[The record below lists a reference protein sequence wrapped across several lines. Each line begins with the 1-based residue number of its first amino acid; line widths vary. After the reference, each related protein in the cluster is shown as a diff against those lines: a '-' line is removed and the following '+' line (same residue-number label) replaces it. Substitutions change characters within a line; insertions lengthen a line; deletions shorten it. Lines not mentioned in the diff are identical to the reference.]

1 MISDVMK
8 YIAEE
13 RINET
18 VSASASFGTV
28 IASDPLQIR
37 IEDRLLLDESMLI
50 IPSQLMFRSVD
61 ISIGDQTRTII
72 LSPGLLVGD
81 KVIVLHLGSRWLLVG
96 TLDEKE

>member
-13 RINET
+13 RITET

-28 IASDPLQIR
+28 IASGPLQVR

-50 IPSQLMFRSVD
+50 VPSQLLFRSID
-61 ISIGDQTRTII
+61 ISIGDQTHTIV

-81 KVIVLHLGSRWLLVG
+81 KVIVLHLGNRWLLVG
-96 TLDEKE
+96 TVNGKE